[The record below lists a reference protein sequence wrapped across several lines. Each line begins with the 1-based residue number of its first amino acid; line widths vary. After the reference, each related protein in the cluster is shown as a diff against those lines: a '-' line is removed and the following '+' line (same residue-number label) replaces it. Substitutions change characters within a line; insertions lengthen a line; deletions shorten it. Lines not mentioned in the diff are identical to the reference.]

1 MKYPKLVPSKVC
13 KTPINLRID
22 SDEIGEYG
30 ESECLVNLDTTCNF
44 QSSSKRIYTS
54 QDTYIQLTAT
64 ALFDGDIVSTEGN
77 ISSGTATVFGREYR
91 IYSISKLR
99 NPDGTVNYTKVELI

>member
-13 KTPINLRID
+13 KTPITLRID

-44 QSSSKRIYTS
+44 Q
-54 QDTYIQLTAT
+54 
-64 ALFDGDIVSTEGN
+64 
-77 ISSGTATVFGREYR
+77 
-91 IYSISKLR
+91 
-99 NPDGTVNYTKVELI
+99 